1 MEHTVT
7 RTDNDLPPTI
17 PDRTQWR
24 TLQPPVP
31 TPVLQVAELLD
42 DGLPPGW
49 TVALRPRI
57 GNSQPDV
64 VALNPDVGVAVYEI
78 NDWNQDSLEMAY
90 SPGEAALTVRRPGD
104 GWYLSRNPIGQ
115 LYGHRDAAEEL
126 FDPFEPGRGYKR

>member
-42 DGLPPGW
+42 DGLLVGEY
-49 TVALRPRI
+49 
-57 GNSQPDV
+57 V
-64 VALNPDVGVAVYEI
+64 VDAHGGHGVLDGGLGLFSELDIHHAHI
-78 NDWNQDSLEMAY
+78 I
-90 SPGEAALTVRRPGD
+90 VRMVD
-104 GWYLSRNPIGQ
+104 F
-115 LYGHRDAAEEL
+115 L
-126 FDPFEPGRGYKR
+126 FVLQNKKQAFPVLL